1 MSARLKTEIWVA
13 AMIRRY
19 EAQGV
24 PVMVIAKGDV
34 DGGAVLVKHNRFAAG
49 CRLYAQVRTPEGA
62 AAWMA
67 VAGGD
72 KAGDDARAQEM
83 ACDDYIR
90 RERDI
95 DPDVWAIEVEDARGV
110 FTPDGAV
117 VS

>member
-1 MSARLKTEIWVA
+1 MTARLKTEIWVA

-49 CRLYAQVRTPEGA
+49 CRLYAQVRTPEGE

-67 VAGGD
+67 VGGGE
-72 KAGDDARAQEM
+72 KAGDDARAQERS
-83 ACDDYIR
+83 CDEYIR

-95 DPDVWAIEVEDARGV
+95 DPDVWAIEVEDTSGV
-110 FTPDGAV
+110 FILDGAI